1 VRCGINIDQERKK
14 GMMVKTY
21 PFDSIKKQSSVIVKM
36 PDGHLRRYY
45 KGASEAVVRSSVRYI
60 NPKGQVVAMD
70 ETSRARIV
78 DSVDGLTCQGLRTI
92 GFGYYDLENV
102 EYDDTGKL
110 IDPEHVDE
118 LVWIGVVGI
127 KDPLRAETTDS
138 VRKCQKAGIV
148 VRMVTGDHVDTA
160 RFIARECG
168 ILTSPNHIFMTGD
181 QFRKLIN
188 SGNEQELER
197 VIPKLRVLA
206 RSKPE
211 DKETLVLWLK
221 AHGEVVAAT
230 GDGTNDAPALK
241 AANVGVAM
249 FIVGTQVAKAAAEIN
264 ILDDNFASIVKAVV
278 WGRSVYDNIR
288 KFVQFQLTINIV
300 ALAVSLIGACSVFF
314 VANATLTG
322 AHHNTTPLKAV
333 QLLWVNLI
341 MDTMAALALGTELP
355 TDSLLDRA
363 PYEPMASLC
372 SPIMWRNI
380 FWQSALQLGALLLIL
395 YSPNT
400 LFGPTVHASMP
411 PIIDKSVHHYTL
423 IFNSFV
429 FLQVFNEINS
439 RKVNGELN
447 VFENFWGNYIFHAI
461 LIITV
466 FFQWVMV
473 EVLSNFSQSVPLSLW
488 EWIIC
493 VLIGAFSLPWGAI
506 GRLIPVDEDSG
517 RRKVP
522 PETFEGADW
531 IL

>member
-1 VRCGINIDQERKK
+1 
-14 GMMVKTY
+14 
-21 PFDSIKKQSSVIVKM
+21 
-36 PDGHLRRYY
+36 
-45 KGASEAVVRSSVRYI
+45 
-60 NPKGQVVAMD
+60 
-70 ETSRARIV
+70 V

-110 IDPEHVDE
+110 VDPEHVDE
-118 LVWIGVVGI
+118 LVWVGVVGI

-138 VRKCQKAGIV
+138 VRKCQKAGII

-181 QFRKLIN
+181 QFRKLVN

-211 DKETLVLWLK
+211 DKETLVRWLK

-300 ALAVSLIGACSVFF
+300 ALAVTLIGACSVFF
-314 VANATLTG
+314 VSNANLTV

-355 TDSLLDRA
+355 TDSLLDRT

-380 FWQSALQLGALLLIL
+380 FGQSALQLGALLWIL
-395 YSPNT
+395 YSPT
-400 LFGPTVHASMP
+400 TFFGPGVHASMP
-411 PIIDKSVHHYTL
+411 AIIDKSDHHYTL
-423 IFNSFV
+423 IFNTFV

-439 RKVNGELN
+439 RKVGP
-447 VFENFWGNYIFHAI
+447 
-461 LIITV
+461 IIIRQTV
-466 FFQWVMV
+466 NEF
-473 EVLSNFSQSVPLSLW
+473 
-488 EWIIC
+488 
-493 VLIGAFSLPWGAI
+493 
-506 GRLIPVDEDSG
+506 
-517 RRKVP
+517 
-522 PETFEGADW
+522 
-531 IL
+531 